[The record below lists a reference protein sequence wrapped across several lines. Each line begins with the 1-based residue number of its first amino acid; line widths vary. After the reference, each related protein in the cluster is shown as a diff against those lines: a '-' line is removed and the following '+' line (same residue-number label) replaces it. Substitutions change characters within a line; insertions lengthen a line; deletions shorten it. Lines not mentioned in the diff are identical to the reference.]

1 MTPASIRNA
10 NPGAQYPGPSAKRF
24 GSTSY
29 ETLRS
34 KDGVHKIATF
44 PTATHGAAALFD
56 LLDRQYTGRT
66 IEAAI
71 TKWCG
76 GYYSTTYLKVLEER
90 VGVKRTDMLSRDM
103 IRDCARAVPFARAMA
118 WQEAGRDFPL
128 DDAAWQEAH
137 AMAFGDAKAPAW
149 DPENDVPSPKPETR
163 TAETVATV
171 AKVGG
176 AVSAGGGTVAIA
188 SPPDLSALT
197 GWQSAIDTGK
207 GLVMWAQ
214 TSWLW
219 IAAAGGIYLAIA
231 YGGPWIKERL
241 AHVRN

>member
-24 GSTSY
+24 GGTSY

-34 KDGVHKIATF
+34 KDGIHKIATF

-56 LLDRQYTGRT
+56 LLDRRYAGMT
-66 IEAAI
+66 IEKAI

-90 VGVKRTDMLSRDM
+90 AGIKRTDLLSRER
-103 IRDCARAVPFARAMA
+103 IRDCAWAVPFAKAMA

-128 DDAAWQEAH
+128 EDAEWEAAH

-149 DPENDVPSPKPETR
+149 DPDNDVPTPKPETR
-163 TAETVATV
+163 AAETAATV
-171 AKVGG
+171 AKGVLG
-176 AVSAGGGTVAIA
+176 VSAGGGTVAIA

-197 GWQSAIDTGK
+197 GWQGAIETGK
-207 GLVMWAQ
+207 GLVVWAQ
-214 TSWLW
+214 GSWPW
-219 IAAAGGIYLAIA
+219 IVAAGALYALIA
-231 YGGPWIKERL
+231 YGGPWVKERMGG
-241 AHVRN
+241 

>member
-10 NPGAQYPGPSAKRF
+10 NPGAMYPGPSSRRF
-24 GSTSY
+24 GATTH
-29 ETLRS
+29 EVLRS
-34 KDGVHKIATF
+34 KDGTHKIATF
-44 PTATHGAAALFD
+44 PTPTHGAAALFD

-90 VGVKRTDMLSRDM
+90 SGIKRTDMLSRDM
-103 IRDCARAVPFARAMA
+103 IRDCARAVPFAKAMA
-118 WQEAGRDFPL
+118 WQEAGREFPL
-128 DDAAWQEAH
+128 EQAEWEAAH

-149 DPENDVPSPKPETR
+149 DPENDVPTPKSETR

-197 GWQSAIDTGK
+197 GWQGAIETGK
-207 GLVMWAQ
+207 GLVLWAQ
-214 TSWLW
+214 GSWLW
-219 IAAAGGIYLAIA
+219 IVAAGALYALIA
-231 YGGPWIKERL
+231 YGGPWLKERMGG
-241 AHVRN
+241 